1 MSTIAQPEIPC
12 RVTGGVDT
20 HKDFHVAA
28 ALDQLGRLLE
38 IAEFP
43 ATAAGYTQLR
53 AWLANHGEID
63 AVGIEGCGSWG
74 AGLARHLTAA
84 GVAVVE
90 VNRPNRQTRR
100 RRGKSDSI
108 DAEAAARAVLNGD
121 ASATP
126 KSGDGPVEALRQLRV
141 ARAGARKARTAAA
154 NQLHSL
160 LDTAPDHLRAQ
171 FAKLTFKQK
180 ITLAE
185 RFRPGNGCDNVETS
199 TKRALRSV
207 ARRWRFLD
215 DEARSLHADAKTIID
230 AIAPSLVARH
240 GVGYDT
246 AGQLLITAG
255 DNPERLHS
263 EKSFAALCA
272 STPVLASSGRTNRHR
287 LNRGGDRHANSAL
300 WTIVLVR
307 MGTDP
312 RTKAYV
318 AKRTADGLSKRE
330 IMRCLKR
337 YVAREL
343 YPLIRDV
350 TTAQHT
356 NHELEP
362 AA

>member
-1 MSTIAQPEIPC
+1 MSTIAQPDIAC

-43 ATAAGYTQLR
+43 ATAAGYGQLR
-53 AWLANHGEID
+53 AWLVNHGEID

-160 LDTAPDHLRAQ
+160 LDTAPDDLRAKM
-171 FAKLTFKQK
+171 AKLTFKEK
-180 ITLAE
+180 VKVAE
-185 RFRPGNGCDNVETS
+185 RFRPGSGSDIETS

-215 DEARSLHADAKTIID
+215 DEARSLYTDAKTIID
-230 AIAPSLVARH
+230 AIAPSLVDRH

-246 AGQLLITAG
+246 AGQLLVTAG
-255 DNPERLHS
+255 DNPERLQS

-272 STPVLASSGRTNRHR
+272 PTPVLASSGRTNRHR

-300 WTIVLVR
+300 WTIVGPVQASACIR
-307 MGTDP
+307 RAGGEP
-312 RTKAYV
+312 RARGAPSGDRRRAASLCPAMRV
-318 AKRTADGLSKRE
+318 GWCRDGAGAGPML
-330 IMRCLKR
+330 
-337 YVAREL
+337 
-343 YPLIRDV
+343 
-350 TTAQHT
+350 
-356 NHELEP
+356 
-362 AA
+362 